1 MTEEN
6 LPDGEALVSDLF
18 GQMMRNWGAAGCPAT
33 TSHQNWRFNKHV
45 DFQNTPRP
53 PELPLERT
61 ISSLTGNNWA
71 NQIPVDSGLICDGAK
86 TLDLATISGNV
97 AELIE
102 LKVDSNTLLSA
113 SIQILL
119 YGLANVFFQ
128 INKQRVLPT
137 GSASELLEVKELRLR
152 VLAPVTYYE
161 RFAKVEL
168 WLKSFE
174 SCLDE
179 GVKIFSERLMN
190 PDYSR
195 ITQFSFQVFPAWFT
209 WDQSLHADE
218 NHRHEVLEAV
228 NARAEYFGLS
238 KQSGQ
243 PVIST
248 PIK

>member
-45 DFQNTPRP
+45 DFQDKPRP
-53 PELPLERT
+53 PKVPLERT

-86 TLDLATISGNV
+86 TLDLATINGNV

-102 LKVDSNTLLSA
+102 LKVDSNTPLSA
-113 SIQILL
+113 AIQILL

-128 INKQRVLPT
+128 INKQRVLPD
-137 GSASELLEVKELRLR
+137 GSASKLLEVKELRLR
-152 VLAPVTYYE
+152 VLAPKTYYE
-161 RFAKVEL
+161 RFSKVEL

-174 SCLDE
+174 SCLDQ
-179 GVKIFSERLMN
+179 GVKTFFNKFLN
-190 PDYSR
+190 PDYVKIS
-195 ITQFSFQVFPAWFT
+195 QFCFQVYPASFG
-209 WDQSLHADE
+209 WDQTRHADLTY
-218 NHRHEVLEAV
+218 RDEVM
-228 NARAEYFGLS
+228 NAIQNRTRYFA
-238 KQSGQ
+238 
-243 PVIST
+243 
-248 PIK
+248 